1 MMWGHMLSGR
11 RPKLLTM
18 KQKPMRLTREELF
31 ADILVDRRSAE
42 TRYIYIV
49 QRVGSAEILSMGSY
63 DTEAECIQM
72 AKGVLS
78 QMTTNRHRSASGE

>member
-1 MMWGHMLSGR
+1 MLSGR

-42 TRYIYIV
+42 TRYVYIV
-49 QRVGSAEILSMGSY
+49 QREGSAEILSMGSY
-63 DTEAECIQM
+63 ETEAECIEM

-78 QMTTNRHRSASGE
+78 QMAVNTRRTASGE